1 MWRRSSVVGGVGV
14 DARGRRGARAWGGL
28 EELVL
33 GVLWALFGWRVEL
46 LGLAVIV
53 GIARLLAGIVGEAP
67 ALAMVVVLVGVAM
80 AWRTIRV
87 GVLRILYAMRVR
99 RAWARAA
106 IDAGVAP
113 GPFRCPGVWSVER
126 VPAGD
131 RLRVR
136 VRRGQSVPDLDARRE
151 ELAACL
157 RMREVRV
164 VREPRDAAEAD
175 VLLVRRDPFAD
186 ATPVR
191 WPDADAE
198 RRSLWEPV
206 PVGVDEDGEGV
217 AIELVERNV
226 LIGGE
231 PGAGKSVA
239 LSTLI
244 AAAALDPGARIWLLD
259 GKLVE
264 LAAWAPVA
272 QRVVG
277 PNGHEALELLRA
289 VRAEMDARY
298 RELLARGLRKVRR
311 QDGLPLHLVV
321 CDELAFYLALPDRSQ
336 RQEFAELL
344 RDLVARGRAAGVI
357 VCAATQKPGSDVVP
371 TALRD
376 LFGFRLALRCNT
388 PQASDTV
395 LGQGWAS
402 AGADASTIPGGQR
415 GVGYLL
421 AEGERPI
428 RIKGFHLG
436 DEDVAAIAERA
447 VARRADAWLAG
458 GPVSD
463 ERPLNGQSGMVE
475 R

>member
-1 MWRRSSVVGGVGV
+1 VVRVVDV
-14 DARGRRGARAWGGL
+14 DARARRRAQARGDL
-28 EELVL
+28 EELLL

-46 LGLAVIV
+46 LGLAVLV
-53 GIARLLAGIVGEAP
+53 GVERLLAGALGDVPAIVLVFALLAT
-67 ALAMVVVLVGVAM
+67 ALAS
-80 AWRTIRV
+80 RPIRRR
-87 GVLRILYAMRVR
+87 VLRLLYAMRVR
-99 RAWARAA
+99 RAWANAA

-113 GPFRCPGVWSVER
+113 GPFRCPGVWSVDR
-126 VPAGD
+126 VATGD

-164 VREPRDAAEAD
+164 VRDPRDAAEAD
-175 VLLVRRDPFAD
+175 LLLVRRDPFAD
-186 ATPVR
+186 ATPLR

-198 RRSLWEPV
+198 RTSLWEPI
-206 PVGVDEDGEGV
+206 PVGVDEEGELV

-226 LIGGE
+226 LLGGE

-239 LSTLI
+239 LSTVI
-244 AAAALDPGARIWLLD
+244 GAAALDPGARIWLLD

-264 LAAWAPVA
+264 LAAWAPVSE
-272 QRVVG
+272 RVAG
-277 PNGHEALELLRA
+277 PNGPQALELLRD

-311 QDGLPLHLVV
+311 EDGLPLHLVV
-321 CDELAFYLALPDRSQ
+321 CDELAFYLALPDKAQ

-421 AEGERPI
+421 AEGGRPM
-428 RIKGFHLG
+428 RVKGFHLD

-447 VARRADAWLAG
+447 AARRADAWLAS
-458 GPVSD
+458 GPVAAEPTLDGS
-463 ERPLNGQSGMVE
+463 SGMVE